1 MASSQSPAS
10 VPGTEVQ
17 AVAYRQALAMG
28 KGRSAQRSAF
38 LTPPTPFAAILQVN
52 YGFKMMFFFL
62 SVVVLMNLLIA
73 QVRSRQPGLCAHD
86 RVLRI
91 GVHDTSQG
99 VTLLRQLV
107 CADVI
112 YVRKNQRGRGSCMAV
127 SPLQCMPYRIPLRPS
142 TTAELP
148 RVVR

>member
-1 MASSQSPAS
+1 
-10 VPGTEVQ
+10 
-17 AVAYRQALAMG
+17 MG

-38 LTPPTPFAAILQVN
+38 DPPFAAILQVN

-91 GVHDTSQG
+91 GVHDIRVRASPC
-99 VTLLRQLV
+99 
-107 CADVI
+107 CADLCA
-112 YVRKNQRGRGSCMAV
+112 QMS
-127 SPLQCMPYRIPLRPS
+127 S
-142 TTAELP
+142 TYEKINEDVDRAW
-148 RVVR
+148 R